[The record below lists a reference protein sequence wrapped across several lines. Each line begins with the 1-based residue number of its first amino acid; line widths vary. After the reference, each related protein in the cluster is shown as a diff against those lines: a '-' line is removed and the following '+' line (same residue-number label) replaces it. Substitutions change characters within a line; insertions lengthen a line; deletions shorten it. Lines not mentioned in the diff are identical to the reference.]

1 MNKYLQVTKYVML
14 DWIAATLSWFLFY
27 IFRKQAEDPG
37 FYNKFDIIFDDPNFW
52 AGLIFIPVGWI
63 LLYGIV
69 GTYRK
74 IYRKA
79 RLKELG
85 QTLV

>member
-37 FYNKFDIIFDDPNFW
+37 FYN
-52 AGLIFIPVGWI
+52 
-63 LLYGIV
+63 
-69 GTYRK
+69 
-74 IYRKA
+74 
-79 RLKELG
+79 
-85 QTLV
+85 